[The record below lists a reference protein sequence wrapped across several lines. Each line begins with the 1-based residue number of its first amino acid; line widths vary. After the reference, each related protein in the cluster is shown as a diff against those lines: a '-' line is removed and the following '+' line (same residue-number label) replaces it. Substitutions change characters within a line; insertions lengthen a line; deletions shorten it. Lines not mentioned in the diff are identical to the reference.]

1 MRHTTWIA
9 AAALFFLG
17 ACSDM
22 TSPSGGG
29 GGGGGGGNGGH
40 WGGGGGGGG
49 GSQAG
54 QVTVGNDFFVS
65 AHNGSQN
72 SAVDTIA
79 VGSSVTWTW
88 STAGSHSIQSTG
100 FPIFRNSVVLS
111 GANYTYSV
119 TFKHPGTYEYDC
131 AVHGSAMT
139 GRIVVQ

>member
-1 MRHTTWIA
+1 MRHPTWIA
-9 AAALFFLG
+9 AAALFSLA
-17 ACSDM
+17 ACGDM
-22 TSPSGGG
+22 TSPNGGG
-29 GGGGGGGNGGH
+29 GGPAAGGGGH
-40 WGGGGGGGG
+40 WGGGGGGG

-72 SAVDTIA
+72 PAVDTIA
-79 VGSSVTWTW
+79 VGSAVTWTW
-88 STAGSHSIQSTG
+88 SAAGSHSIQSTG

-111 GANYTYSV
+111 GASYTYSV

-131 AVHGSAMT
+131 AIHGSAMT